1 MLKNNR
7 RRIQYKIFSLLE
19 GEHRGIWG
27 RLLYLLIIALILAN
41 TFTVMFFSMGALSAT
56 YEKSVLY
63 FEIFCII
70 LFSYEYGLR
79 LWSCTVLPRYRH
91 PLRGR
96 LRFMLTPL
104 VLIDL
109 IVLIPFYL
117 PILYPEFIIAHGLIF
132 ARLFRVLRFLRI
144 FKLVRYSRSAVIL
157 VNVFYSKREELII
170 TIIMALLVLI
180 IVSNLVYLAEHQA
193 QPDVFGTVPDAL
205 WWGIVTLST
214 VGYGDV
220 YPITA
225 LGKILGAIMSVLGI
239 GVFALPA
246 GILAA
251 GFQEEM
257 RRHTHVDIHQCPHC
271 HKQILPSELKTQSSK
286 KAN

>member
-1 MLKNNR
+1 MGTFNLSLHHCTYFS
-7 RRIQYKIFSLLE
+7 QYFHCDFFQYGALDVVYEKPV
-19 GEHRGIWG
+19 
-27 RLLYLLIIALILAN
+27 LYLEIL
-41 TFTVMFFSMGALSAT
+41 
-56 YEKSVLY
+56 
-63 FEIFCII
+63 CIVI
-70 LFSYEYGLR
+70 FSYEYGLR

-117 PILYPEFIIAHGLIF
+117 PVFYPELIIAHGLIF
-132 ARLFRVLRFLRI
+132 ARLFRLFRFMRI
-144 FKLVRYSRSAVIL
+144 FKLVRYSRSAMIL
-157 VNVFYSKREELII
+157 IRVFYAKREELLI
-170 TIIMALLVLI
+170 TIIMASLI
-180 IVSNLVYLAEHQA
+180 LIVISNLVFLVEHKT
-193 QPDVFGTVPDAL
+193 QPKVFGTVPDAL

-220 YPITA
+220 YPVTP
-225 LGKILGAIMSVLGI
+225 LGKILGAIISVLGI

-251 GFQEEM
+251 GFQEELH
-257 RRHTHVDIHQCPHC
+257 RHTHVDIHECPHC
-271 HKQILPSELKTQSSK
+271 HKQILPSELRTQSSK
-286 KAN
+286 KQDDSPLL